1 MVSAPGS
8 GAELYRP
15 FSECSPTAK
24 GSEECMNMKN
34 MNNKKVFSRF
44 DIDVYPGLSGEEVL
58 GKIQEIPV
66 IVVST
71 KAGIAGKDRSS
82 LGK

>member
-1 MVSAPGS
+1 
-8 GAELYRP
+8 
-15 FSECSPTAK
+15 
-24 GSEECMNMKN
+24 MNMKN